1 MDFMSRLQYI
11 WDSHK
16 EDCTHGMFEGHEMS
30 LVDFVEEWSDDSGVL
45 DQVMEAVETMADTFA
60 EEDRKDWRVS
70 LIVYKNSDGTV
81 EFDYRTT
88 REF

>member
-1 MDFMSRLQYI
+1 MSRLQYV
-11 WDSHK
+11 WDSHR
-16 EDCTHGMFEGHEMS
+16 EDCTHGMFEGCEMS

-45 DQVMEAVETMADTFA
+45 DDVMDAVETMADTFA
-60 EEDRKDWRVS
+60 EEGRERWRVS
-70 LIVYKNSDGTV
+70 VVAYKNEDGTI